1 MTNKTLTLYK
11 FIFTGA
17 YDFDS
22 LASLIGNGFMTL
34 AQGYMA
40 IKPTAVVEGNH
51 EACTA
56 CIASDPR
63 FESGNFTQY
72 KMRFH
77 SVSLNSN
84 TGNNRYYS
92 FNRGITHFIVFS
104 AEAYLYARSEAF
116 LSNQLAFMSADLA
129 AVDRKATPWVVALC
143 HKDWTMETE
152 AFNAFTPVLLQN
164 KVDVLFVGHV

>member
-1 MTNKTLTLYK
+1 M
-11 FIFTGA
+11 
-17 YDFDS
+17 
-22 LASLIGNGFMTL
+22 ASLIGNGFMTL

-51 EACTA
+51 EACGA

-104 AEAYLYARSEAF
+104 AEAYLYARNEAF

-152 AFNAFTPVLLQN
+152 AFNAFTPILLQN
-164 KVDVLFVGHV
+164 KVDVLFVGHVYVTSLSRI